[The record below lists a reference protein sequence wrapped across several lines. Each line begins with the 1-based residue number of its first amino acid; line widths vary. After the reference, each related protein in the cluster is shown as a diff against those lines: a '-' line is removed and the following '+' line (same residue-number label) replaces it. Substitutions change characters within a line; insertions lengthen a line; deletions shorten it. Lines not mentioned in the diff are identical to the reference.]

1 MFLVLWELTLKN
13 CARMSF
19 TKSLLQE
26 QEKYQAI
33 TWSNVDLELYCHMAV
48 LNKQWVN
55 SLWPSDVIWPQ
66 GSRST
71 LAQVMACCLMA
82 PSHYLNQCWL
92 IIRKL
97 QWHSFLQEK
106 PPSSVTE
113 ISLKITYLKFCSNHP
128 GTNELNPIQ
137 FIGPVDWLIFIPDA
151 QWHWLTIIHPYWSSW
166 LTCFFCP
173 GSRDDPLGQHLVS
186 SVVIKIMEKLP
197 IRILH
202 SSNGRLCILQVE
214 SFAIWQKLKIKIN
227 WKLFRTYNNIAHIYE
242 QHI

>member
-1 MFLVLWELTLKN
+1 
-13 CARMSF
+13 
-19 TKSLLQE
+19 
-26 QEKYQAI
+26 
-33 TWSNVDLELYCHMAV
+33 MAV

-106 PPSSVTE
+106 PQSSVTE

-137 FIGPVDWLIFIPDA
+137 FYRPC
-151 QWHWLTIIHPYWSSW
+151 WLTHLHSWCSVTLINHNPSLLVQLIDLFLLSWQPRWSSRST
-166 LTCFFCP
+166 LSLQCGDQNNGEITNKN
-173 GSRDDPLGQHLVS
+173 S
-186 SVVIKIMEKLP
+186 S
-197 IRILH
+197 
-202 SSNGRLCILQVE
+202 
-214 SFAIWQKLKIKIN
+214 
-227 WKLFRTYNNIAHIYE
+227 
-242 QHI
+242 